1 MTADRLARI
10 GAATAMV
17 AHDLNNILAGIDAAA
32 AAARADPET
41 AAALGEIRAG
51 VARGVALI
59 RALLHEGRGP
69 PRPPRAR
76 HLDALLAEAL
86 PVMARLLPPA
96 VRLIARPGA
105 AEAPVR
111 IDADRFHA
119 ALLNLAANAGQ
130 AMGPTGSLRVTS
142 AVRQLHRPFPTL
154 PVPGAPMVPPGR
166 WAVVSLRDSGPGIA
180 PELAAR
186 LFTPFVTTRAEGT
199 GLGLLAVRETMQAA
213 GGHLALGGAP
223 GRGLVARLF
232 LPLPAAPPADTGA
245 IWLVEDEAP
254 LRRLMARA
262 LRQAG
267 WRIAEADSAETALAL
282 PPARP
287 AWVVAD
293 LTLPGMDGLRLLR
306 ALRRR
311 WPGLGCVLI
320 SGYDS
325 AGGATPAGTVFL
337 RKPFALAALVAAVG
351 PGVGPGEGPGVSER
365 EGSQIVL
372 ARPVDLEH
380 TPNEWLRNPCNRSS
394 RTVLLPAGQVPC
406 NLYGNS
412 TR

>member
-17 AHDLNNILAGIDAAA
+17 AHDLNNVLAGIDAAAEA

-51 VARGVALI
+51 VARGGALI

-69 PRPPRAR
+69 SRPPRAR
-76 HLDALLAEAL
+76 QLDALLAEAL

-96 VRLIARPGA
+96 VRLIAHLAA

-111 IDADRFHA
+111 IDPDRFHA

-130 AMGPTGSLRVTS
+130 AMGSTGTLRVTS
-142 AVRQLHRPFPTL
+142 AVRQLRRPFPTL
-154 PVPGAPMVPPGR
+154 SVAGAPMVPPGR
-166 WAVVSLRDSGPGIA
+166 WAVVSLRDSGPGIT

-199 GLGLLAVRETMQAA
+199 GLGLLSVRETMRAA
-213 GGHLALGGAP
+213 GGHLALGGGA

-232 LPLPAAPPADTGA
+232 RPLPAAPAAPVAPDPGA
-245 IWLVEDEAP
+245 VWLVEDEAP
-254 LRRLMARA
+254 LRGLMARA
-262 LRQAG
+262 LSQAG
-267 WRIAEADSAETALAL
+267 WRIVEADSAEAALAL

-287 AWVVAD
+287 AFVVAD
-293 LTLPGMDGLRLLR
+293 LTLPGRDGVRLLR

-320 SGYDS
+320 SGYESSGD
-325 AGGATPAGTVFL
+325 ATPAGTVFL

-351 PGVGPGEGPGVSER
+351 HGAGAGAGGGAGE
-365 EGSQIVL
+365 
-372 ARPVDLEH
+372 
-380 TPNEWLRNPCNRSS
+380 SS
-394 RTVLLPAGQVPC
+394 
-406 NLYGNS
+406 
-412 TR
+412 

>member
-17 AHDLNNILAGIDAAA
+17 AHDLNNILAGIDAAAEA

-76 HLDALLAEAL
+76 QLDALLAEAL
-86 PVMARLLPPA
+86 PVMARLLPPG

-111 IDADRFHA
+111 IDPDRFHA

-130 AMGPTGSLRVTS
+130 AMGPTGTLRVTS
-142 AVRQLHRPFPTL
+142 VVRQLRRPFPTL

-166 WAVVSLRDSGPGIA
+166 WAVVSLRDTGPGIT

-199 GLGLLAVRETMQAA
+199 GLGLLSVRETMHAA
-213 GGHLALGGAP
+213 GGHLALGGG
-223 GRGLVARLF
+223 GRGLAARLF
-232 LPLPAAPPADTGA
+232 LPLPAASVAPDPGA
-245 IWLVEDEAP
+245 VWLVEDEAP
-254 LRRLMARA
+254 LRGLMARA
-262 LRQAG
+262 LSQAG
-267 WRIAEADSAETALAL
+267 WRIVEADSAEAALAL

-287 AWVVAD
+287 ACVVAD
-293 LTLPGMDGLRLLR
+293 LTLPGRDGLRLLR

-311 WPGLGCVLI
+311 WPGLGSVLI
-320 SGYDS
+320 SGYESSGD
-325 AGGATPAGTVFL
+325 ATPAGTVFL
-337 RKPFALAALVAAVG
+337 RKPFPLAALVAAVG
-351 PGVGPGEGPGVSER
+351 QGAGAGAGDGAGE
-365 EGSQIVL
+365 
-372 ARPVDLEH
+372 
-380 TPNEWLRNPCNRSS
+380 SS
-394 RTVLLPAGQVPC
+394 
-406 NLYGNS
+406 
-412 TR
+412 

>member
-32 AAARADPET
+32 EAAAAHANPE
-41 AAALGEIRAG
+41 AAVALAELRAG
-51 VARGVALI
+51 VARGAALI

-69 PRPPRAR
+69 SRPPRAR
-76 HLDALLAEAL
+76 PLDRLLAEAL
-86 PVMARLLPPA
+86 PVMARLLPPG
-96 VRLIARPGA
+96 VRLIARPAA

-111 IDADRFHA
+111 IDPDRFHA
-119 ALLNLAANAGQ
+119 ALLNLAANAVQ
-130 AMGPTGSLRVTS
+130 AMGPTGTLRVTS
-142 AVRQLHRPFPTL
+142 TVRQLRRPFPTL

-199 GLGLLAVRETMQAA
+199 GLGLLSVRETMHAA
-213 GGHLALGGAP
+213 GGHLALGGGA
-223 GRGLVARLF
+223 GRGLAARLF
-232 LPLPAAPPADTGA
+232 LPLPGAAVAPDPGA

-267 WRIAEADSAETALAL
+267 WRIVEADSAEAALAL
-282 PPARP
+282 PSARP

-311 WPGLGCVLI
+311 WPGLGSVLI
-320 SGYDS
+320 SGYES

-351 PGVGPGEGPGVSER
+351 PGVGPLAGAGE
-365 EGSQIVL
+365 
-372 ARPVDLEH
+372 
-380 TPNEWLRNPCNRSS
+380 SS
-394 RTVLLPAGQVPC
+394 
-406 NLYGNS
+406 
-412 TR
+412 